1 MAYEYL
7 SEFLVAA
14 PLYRAEAFPSVQVR
28 TYANS
33 TSLYVAAPELV
44 DRECGSCGVTK
55 WDLVGGTYEGRVSEK
70 NLSELEYR
78 CRNCKATRFHVWILW
93 ARGTAGAATFVKA
106 GQLPKLEVSIPKEF
120 AAALGDKRSLYLKG
134 MTLRHNNY
142 GIGALTYFRRLIED
156 TTDEML
162 DLLQQ
167 SMEETQADKTA
178 LDKLKVARQG
188 IRFEDKVK
196 IAGEVI
202 PSHLKPG
209 GVNPFGDLY
218 ELLSIGLHDLSDD
231 ECCDIVDAM
240 DGSLRFICTRLKA
253 HAAEAKSYEV
263 AAKDINAKLAKLK
276 ARARE

>member
-1 MAYEYL
+1 MKCWTSFNSRWKRL
-7 SEFLVAA
+7 RLTRL
-14 PLYRAEAFPSVQVR
+14 PLTSSRWHGKGFGSR
-28 TYANS
+28 T
-33 TSLYVAAPELV
+33 
-44 DRECGSCGVTK
+44 
-55 WDLVGGTYEGRVSEK
+55 
-70 NLSELEYR
+70 
-78 CRNCKATRFHVWILW
+78 
-93 ARGTAGAATFVKA
+93 
-106 GQLPKLEVSIPKEF
+106 
-120 AAALGDKRSLYLKG
+120 
-134 MTLRHNNY
+134 
-142 GIGALTYFRRLIED
+142 
-156 TTDEML
+156 
-162 DLLQQ
+162 
-167 SMEETQADKTA
+167 
-178 LDKLKVARQG
+178 
-188 IRFEDKVK
+188 KVK